1 MNRALLLVVLP
12 AIVVGNVGGA
22 FFWKNRLDSQLQATR
37 AALEESPQR
46 QLQARQMELQA
57 WQQALADWEHRP
69 PFALNHAIELFEQT
83 AAGWVEISLD
93 SSSEASAEVRLDV
106 LTVRGLSGGESQLT
120 RVDRRLAPRCTNYR
134 RSPTRDGSFILS
146 CQLKPGR

>member
-12 AIVVGNVGGA
+12 AIVVANVGAA
-22 FFWKNRLDSQLQATR
+22 FFWKNRLDSRLEALR

-46 QLQARQMELQA
+46 QLQARRTELEA

-69 PFALNHAIELFEQT
+69 PFALDDAMELFEQT

-93 SSSEASAEVRLDV
+93 SSSETSAEARLDV
-106 LTVRGLSGGESQLT
+106 LTVRGLSGGEPQLT
-120 RVDRRLAPRCTNYR
+120 RVDRRLAPRCSNYR
-134 RSPTRDGSFILS
+134 RSPTRDGGFILS
-146 CQLKPGR
+146 CQLKPRR